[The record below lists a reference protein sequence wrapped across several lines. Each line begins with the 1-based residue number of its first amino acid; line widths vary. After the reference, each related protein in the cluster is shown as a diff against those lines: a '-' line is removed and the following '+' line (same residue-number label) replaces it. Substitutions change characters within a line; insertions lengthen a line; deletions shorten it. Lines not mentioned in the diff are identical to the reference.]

1 MLTVV
6 SKNDIGL
13 CMTRLIA
20 SFRDVRWKKDSE
32 KESLRDEAS
41 WKLSI

>member
-20 SFRDVRWKKDSE
+20 SFRDVRWKKGLD
-32 KESLRDEAS
+32 KENLHDEAS